1 MTSATRRPMHLLAA
15 LIAIVALAAAA
26 MAPAAQADGR
36 WNKNRNASLTL
47 VHGIP
52 GDSVGATRD
61 LPVQVRVY
69 RLFDGTKVFD
79 GVTFPTVVGPLS
91 VKPGIYRIQVRVTGT
106 PLVLTRWTYIS
117 PGENVSA
124 VAYLTDSGR
133 LGNPSGK
140 PAPQLGIFTNDV
152 SSSPG
157 AGKARVIVRHL
168 ADAPAVDVLAGGGTL
183 INALANPGS
192 AAGVVPA
199 GTYPIQVVADA
210 DNTISAFGP
219 ADLTFAAGTT
229 TQAVYAVGSFY
240 RRIVRAAGADV
251 PQFVA
256 PVRRDR
262 RRASRSEGAGLT
274 ARPLPSGRSGV
285 SPTRRGSAGS
295 ARRSR
300 SRRTSWSRPG
310 RAGVLR

>member
-1 MTSATRRPMHLLAA
+1 VTSATRRPTHLLAA
-15 LIAIVALAAAA
+15 ILAIVALAAAA
-26 MAPAAQADGR
+26 LAPAAQADGR
-36 WNKNRNASLTL
+36 WSKNRNASLTL

-79 GVTFPTVVGPLS
+79 GVTFPTVAGPLS

-133 LGNPSGK
+133 LGNPAGK

-152 SSSPG
+152 SSPG

-168 ADAPAVDVLAGGGTL
+168 ADAPAVDVLAGGSTL

-192 AAGVVPA
+192 AAAVVPA

-210 DNTISAFGP
+210 DNSISAFGP

-229 TQAVYAVGSFY
+229 TVVYAVGSFFDGSF
-240 RRIVRAAGADV
+240 A
-251 PQFVA
+251 PQLQTF
-256 PVRRDR
+256 
-262 RRASRSEGAGLT
+262 
-274 ARPLPSGRSGV
+274 PS
-285 SPTRRGSAGS
+285 P
-295 ARRSR
+295 
-300 SRRTSWSRPG
+300 
-310 RAGVLR
+310 

>member
-1 MTSATRRPMHLLAA
+1 VTSATRRPRHLLVA

-26 MAPAAQADGR
+26 LAPAAQADGR
-36 WNKNRNASLTL
+36 WSKDRNASLTL

-52 GDSVGATRD
+52 GDSLGATRD

-69 RLFDGTKVFD
+69 RLFDGTRVFD
-79 GVTFPTVVGPLS
+79 GVTFPTVAGPLS

-106 PLVLTRWTYIS
+106 PLVLTRWTYLS

-133 LGNPSGK
+133 LGNPAGK

-152 SSSPG
+152 SSPG
-157 AGKARVIVRHL
+157 PGKARVIVRHL

-192 AAGVVPA
+192 AAAVVPA

-219 ADLTFAAGTT
+219 ANLTFAAGTT
-229 TQAVYAVGSFY
+229 TVVYAVGSFFDGSF
-240 RRIVRAAGADV
+240 A
-251 PQFVA
+251 PQLQTF
-256 PVRRDR
+256 
-262 RRASRSEGAGLT
+262 
-274 ARPLPSGRSGV
+274 PSS
-285 SPTRRGSAGS
+285 
-295 ARRSR
+295 
-300 SRRTSWSRPG
+300 
-310 RAGVLR
+310 

>member
-1 MTSATRRPMHLLAA
+1 MHLLAA
-15 LIAIVALAAAA
+15 LTAIVALAAAA
-26 MAPAAQADGR
+26 LAPAAQADGR
-36 WNKNRNASLTL
+36 WSKHRNASLTL

-52 GDSVGATRD
+52 GDSLGATRD

-69 RLFDGTKVFD
+69 RLFDGAKVFD
-79 GVTFPTVVGPLS
+79 GVTFPTVAGPLS

-106 PLVLTRWTYIS
+106 PLVLTRWTYLS

-152 SSSPG
+152 SPPG

-192 AAGVVPA
+192 AAVVVPA

-210 DNTISAFGP
+210 NNAISAFGP
-219 ADLTFAAGTT
+219 ADLTFDAGTT
-229 TQAVYAVGSFY
+229 TVVYAVGSFFDGSFAPL
-240 RRIVRAAGADV
+240 VQTV
-251 PQFVA
+251 P
-256 PVRRDR
+256 
-262 RRASRSEGAGLT
+262 
-274 ARPLPSGRSGV
+274 
-285 SPTRRGSAGS
+285 SP
-295 ARRSR
+295 
-300 SRRTSWSRPG
+300 
-310 RAGVLR
+310 

>member
-1 MTSATRRPMHLLAA
+1 MTSANRRPRHLLAA

-26 MAPAAQADGR
+26 LAPAAQADGR
-36 WNKNRNASLTL
+36 WSKDRNASLTL

-52 GDSVGATRD
+52 GDSLGATRD

-79 GVTFPTVVGPLS
+79 GVTFPTVAGPLS

-106 PLVLTRWTYIS
+106 PLVLTRWTYLS

-133 LGNPSGK
+133 LGNPAGK

-152 SSSPG
+152 SSPG
-157 AGKARVIVRHL
+157 PGKARVIVRHL

-192 AAGVVPA
+192 AAAVVPA

-219 ADLTFAAGTT
+219 ANLTFAAGTT
-229 TQAVYAVGSFY
+229 TVVYAVGSFFDGSF
-240 RRIVRAAGADV
+240 A
-251 PQFVA
+251 PQLQTF
-256 PVRRDR
+256 
-262 RRASRSEGAGLT
+262 
-274 ARPLPSGRSGV
+274 PSS
-285 SPTRRGSAGS
+285 
-295 ARRSR
+295 
-300 SRRTSWSRPG
+300 
-310 RAGVLR
+310 

>member
-1 MTSATRRPMHLLAA
+1 MTSVTRRPTHLLAA

-26 MAPAAQADGR
+26 LAPAAQADGR
-36 WNKNRNASLTL
+36 WSKNRNASLTL

-52 GDSVGATRD
+52 GDSVGASRD

-79 GVTFPTVVGPLS
+79 GVTFPTVAGPLS

-106 PLVLTRWTYIS
+106 PLVLTRWTHIS

-152 SSSPG
+152 SSPG
-157 AGKARVIVRHL
+157 PGKARVIVRHL
-168 ADAPAVDVLAGGGTL
+168 ADAPAVDVLAGGGAL
-183 INALANPGS
+183 IDALANPGS
-192 AAGVVPA
+192 AAAVVPA

-210 DNTISAFGP
+210 DNSISAFGP

-229 TQAVYAVGSFY
+229 TVVYAVGSFFDGSF
-240 RRIVRAAGADV
+240 A
-251 PQFVA
+251 PQVQTF
-256 PVRRDR
+256 
-262 RRASRSEGAGLT
+262 
-274 ARPLPSGRSGV
+274 PSS
-285 SPTRRGSAGS
+285 
-295 ARRSR
+295 
-300 SRRTSWSRPG
+300 
-310 RAGVLR
+310 

>member
-1 MTSATRRPMHLLAA
+1 MTSATRRPTHLLAA
-15 LIAIVALAAAA
+15 ILAIVALAAAA
-26 MAPAAQADGR
+26 LAPAAQADGR
-36 WNKNRNASLTL
+36 WSKNRNASLTL

-79 GVTFPTVVGPLS
+79 GVTFPTVAGPLS

-133 LGNPSGK
+133 LGNPAGK

-152 SSSPG
+152 SSPG

-183 INALANPGS
+183 INALTNPGS
-192 AAGVVPA
+192 ATAVVPA

-210 DNTISAFGP
+210 DNSISAFGP

-229 TQAVYAVGSFY
+229 TVVYAVGSFFDGSF
-240 RRIVRAAGADV
+240 A
-251 PQFVA
+251 PQLQTF
-256 PVRRDR
+256 
-262 RRASRSEGAGLT
+262 
-274 ARPLPSGRSGV
+274 PS
-285 SPTRRGSAGS
+285 P
-295 ARRSR
+295 
-300 SRRTSWSRPG
+300 
-310 RAGVLR
+310 

>member
-1 MTSATRRPMHLLAA
+1 VTSANRRPRHLLAA

-26 MAPAAQADGR
+26 LAPAAQADGR
-36 WNKNRNASLTL
+36 WSKDRSASLTL

-52 GDSVGATRD
+52 GDSLGATRD

-79 GVTFPTVVGPLS
+79 GVTFPTVAGPLS

-106 PLVLTRWTYIS
+106 PLVLTRWTYLS

-133 LGNPSGK
+133 LGNPAGK

-152 SSSPG
+152 SSPG
-157 AGKARVIVRHL
+157 PGKARVIVRHL

-192 AAGVVPA
+192 AAAVVPA

-219 ADLTFAAGTT
+219 ANLTFAAGTT
-229 TQAVYAVGSFY
+229 TVVYAVGSFFDGSF
-240 RRIVRAAGADV
+240 A
-251 PQFVA
+251 PQLQTF
-256 PVRRDR
+256 
-262 RRASRSEGAGLT
+262 
-274 ARPLPSGRSGV
+274 PSS
-285 SPTRRGSAGS
+285 
-295 ARRSR
+295 
-300 SRRTSWSRPG
+300 
-310 RAGVLR
+310 

>member
-1 MTSATRRPMHLLAA
+1 VTSANRRPRHLLAA

-26 MAPAAQADGR
+26 LAPAAQADGR
-36 WNKNRNASLTL
+36 WSKDRNASLTL

-52 GDSVGATRD
+52 GDSLGATRD

-79 GVTFPTVVGPLS
+79 GVTFPTVAGPLS

-106 PLVLTRWTYIS
+106 PLVLTRWTYLS

-133 LGNPSGK
+133 LGNPAGK

-152 SSSPG
+152 SSPG
-157 AGKARVIVRHL
+157 PGKARVIVRHL

-192 AAGVVPA
+192 AAAVVPA

-219 ADLTFAAGTT
+219 ANLTFAAGTT
-229 TQAVYAVGSFY
+229 TVVYAVGSFFDGSF
-240 RRIVRAAGADV
+240 A
-251 PQFVA
+251 PQLQTF
-256 PVRRDR
+256 
-262 RRASRSEGAGLT
+262 
-274 ARPLPSGRSGV
+274 PSS
-285 SPTRRGSAGS
+285 
-295 ARRSR
+295 
-300 SRRTSWSRPG
+300 
-310 RAGVLR
+310 

>member
-1 MTSATRRPMHLLAA
+1 VTSATRRPRHLLVA

-26 MAPAAQADGR
+26 LAPAAQADGR
-36 WNKNRNASLTL
+36 WSKNRNASLTL

-79 GVTFPTVVGPLS
+79 GVTFPTVAGPLS

-133 LGNPSGK
+133 LGNPAGK

-152 SSSPG
+152 SSPG

-168 ADAPAVDVLAGGGTL
+168 ADAPAVDVLAGGSTL

-192 AAGVVPA
+192 AAAVVPA

-210 DNTISAFGP
+210 DNSISAFGP

-229 TQAVYAVGSFY
+229 TVVYAVGSFFDGSF
-240 RRIVRAAGADV
+240 A
-251 PQFVA
+251 PQLQTF
-256 PVRRDR
+256 
-262 RRASRSEGAGLT
+262 
-274 ARPLPSGRSGV
+274 PS
-285 SPTRRGSAGS
+285 P
-295 ARRSR
+295 
-300 SRRTSWSRPG
+300 
-310 RAGVLR
+310 

>member
-1 MTSATRRPMHLLAA
+1 VTSANRRPRHLLAA

-26 MAPAAQADGR
+26 LAPAAQADGR
-36 WNKNRNASLTL
+36 WSKDRNASLTL

-52 GDSVGATRD
+52 GDSLGATRD

-69 RLFDGTKVFD
+69 RLFDGTKGFD
-79 GVTFPTVVGPLS
+79 GVTFPTVAGPLS

-106 PLVLTRWTYIS
+106 PLVLTRWTYLS

-133 LGNPSGK
+133 LGNPVGK

-152 SSSPG
+152 SSPG
-157 AGKARVIVRHL
+157 PGKARVIVRHL

-192 AAGVVPA
+192 AAAVVPA

-219 ADLTFAAGTT
+219 ANLTFAAGTT
-229 TQAVYAVGSFY
+229 TVVYAVGSFFDGSF
-240 RRIVRAAGADV
+240 A
-251 PQFVA
+251 PQLQTF
-256 PVRRDR
+256 
-262 RRASRSEGAGLT
+262 
-274 ARPLPSGRSGV
+274 PSS
-285 SPTRRGSAGS
+285 
-295 ARRSR
+295 
-300 SRRTSWSRPG
+300 
-310 RAGVLR
+310 

>member
-1 MTSATRRPMHLLAA
+1 MTSATRRPTHLLAA
-15 LIAIVALAAAA
+15 ILAIVALAAAA
-26 MAPAAQADGR
+26 LAPAAQADGR
-36 WNKNRNASLTL
+36 WSKNRNASLTL

-79 GVTFPTVVGPLS
+79 GVTFPTVAGPLS

-133 LGNPSGK
+133 LGNPAGK

-152 SSSPG
+152 SSPG

-168 ADAPAVDVLAGGGTL
+168 ADAPAVDVLAGGSTL

-192 AAGVVPA
+192 AAAVVPA

-210 DNTISAFGP
+210 DNSISAFGP

-229 TQAVYAVGSFY
+229 TVVYAVGSFFDGSF
-240 RRIVRAAGADV
+240 A
-251 PQFVA
+251 PQLQTF
-256 PVRRDR
+256 
-262 RRASRSEGAGLT
+262 
-274 ARPLPSGRSGV
+274 PS
-285 SPTRRGSAGS
+285 P
-295 ARRSR
+295 
-300 SRRTSWSRPG
+300 
-310 RAGVLR
+310 

>member
-1 MTSATRRPMHLLAA
+1 MRSGTRRPRNMLAA
-15 LIAIVALAAAA
+15 LIAIVAIAAAA
-26 MAPAAQADGR
+26 LAPAAHADSR

-52 GDSVGATRD
+52 GDSVGASRD

-69 RLFDGTKVFD
+69 RLFDGVKVFD
-79 GVTFPTVVGPLS
+79 GVTFPTVAGPLS

-140 PAPQLGIFTNDV
+140 PSPQLGIFTNDV
-152 SSSPG
+152 SSPG
-157 AGKARVIVRHL
+157 PGKARVIVRHL

-192 AAGVVPA
+192 AAAVVPA

-229 TQAVYAVGSFY
+229 TVVYAVGSFFDGSF
-240 RRIVRAAGADV
+240 A
-251 PQFVA
+251 PQLQTF
-256 PVRRDR
+256 
-262 RRASRSEGAGLT
+262 
-274 ARPLPSGRSGV
+274 PSS
-285 SPTRRGSAGS
+285 
-295 ARRSR
+295 
-300 SRRTSWSRPG
+300 
-310 RAGVLR
+310 

>member
-1 MTSATRRPMHLLAA
+1 MTSATRRPTHLLAA
-15 LIAIVALAAAA
+15 ILAIVALAAAA
-26 MAPAAQADGR
+26 LAPAAQADGR
-36 WNKNRNASLTL
+36 WSKNRNASLTL

-79 GVTFPTVVGPLS
+79 GVTFPTVAGPLS

-133 LGNPSGK
+133 LGNPAGK

-152 SSSPG
+152 SSPG
-157 AGKARVIVRHL
+157 PGKARVIVRHL
-168 ADAPAVDVLAGGGTL
+168 ADAPAVDVLAGGSTL

-192 AAGVVPA
+192 AAAVVPA

-210 DNTISAFGP
+210 DNSISAFGP

-229 TQAVYAVGSFY
+229 TVVYAVGSFFDGSF
-240 RRIVRAAGADV
+240 A
-251 PQFVA
+251 PQLQTF
-256 PVRRDR
+256 
-262 RRASRSEGAGLT
+262 
-274 ARPLPSGRSGV
+274 PS
-285 SPTRRGSAGS
+285 P
-295 ARRSR
+295 
-300 SRRTSWSRPG
+300 
-310 RAGVLR
+310 

>member
-1 MTSATRRPMHLLAA
+1 MTSATRRPRHLLAA
-15 LIAIVALAAAA
+15 IIAIVALAAAA
-26 MAPAAQADGR
+26 LAPAAQADGR
-36 WNKNRNASLTL
+36 WSKNRNASLTL

-79 GVTFPTVVGPLS
+79 GVTFPTVAGPLS

-106 PLVLTRWTYIS
+106 PLVLTRWTYLS

-133 LGNPSGK
+133 LGNPAGK

-152 SSSPG
+152 SSPG

-168 ADAPAVDVLAGGGTL
+168 ADAPAVDVLAGGSTL

-192 AAGVVPA
+192 AAAVVPA

-219 ADLTFAAGTT
+219 ANLTFAAGTT
-229 TQAVYAVGSFY
+229 TVVYAVGSFFDGSF
-240 RRIVRAAGADV
+240 A
-251 PQFVA
+251 PQLQTF
-256 PVRRDR
+256 
-262 RRASRSEGAGLT
+262 
-274 ARPLPSGRSGV
+274 PSS
-285 SPTRRGSAGS
+285 
-295 ARRSR
+295 
-300 SRRTSWSRPG
+300 
-310 RAGVLR
+310 

>member
-1 MTSATRRPMHLLAA
+1 VTSATRRPRHLLVA

-26 MAPAAQADGR
+26 LAPAAQADGR
-36 WNKNRNASLTL
+36 WSKDRNASLTL

-52 GDSVGATRD
+52 GDSLGASRD

-79 GVTFPTVVGPLS
+79 GVTFPTVAGPLS

-106 PLVLTRWTYIS
+106 PLVLTRWTYLS

-133 LGNPSGK
+133 LGNPAGK

-152 SSSPG
+152 SSPG
-157 AGKARVIVRHL
+157 PGKARVIVRHL

-192 AAGVVPA
+192 AAAVVPA

-219 ADLTFAAGTT
+219 ANLTFAAGTT
-229 TQAVYAVGSFY
+229 TVVYAVGSFFDGSF
-240 RRIVRAAGADV
+240 A
-251 PQFVA
+251 PQLQTF
-256 PVRRDR
+256 
-262 RRASRSEGAGLT
+262 
-274 ARPLPSGRSGV
+274 PSS
-285 SPTRRGSAGS
+285 
-295 ARRSR
+295 
-300 SRRTSWSRPG
+300 
-310 RAGVLR
+310 